1 VNKTFLLKPRYS
13 YVNQIFVLRTTYPL
27 DVRGLAEVNVSAVML
42 DYSGVGGVEGGIGNK
57 VCQPTAG
64 RNVVSSLPTVSN

>member
-13 YVNQIFVLRTTYPL
+13 YVNQIFVLRTTYYVLRTTYYVLRTTYPL

-42 DYSGVGGVEGGIGNK
+42 DYSGVGVRRRDR
-57 VCQPTAG
+57 Q
-64 RNVVSSLPTVSN
+64 